1 MGPFARKYGKCS
13 GSEAWTF
20 VFMSATSFGISAKIG
35 PLRALPRTFHE
46 LQTAFEFSPDYS

>member
-20 VFMSATSFGISAKIG
+20 VFMSATSFGFSA
-35 PLRALPRTFHE
+35 LL
-46 LQTAFEFSPDYS
+46 LLVSLD